1 MRTLLKLLLAF
12 LVFVILLI
20 VGLVWYIAP
29 DEDLDLTYAEVPIQ
43 QKIVNMAKN
52 LKLETAITEQEIND
66 LAKKQLAAHPRIGQ
80 DIEVTGARF
89 ELNGDSLTAHLN
101 LIYRGLI
108 RTQAAAYFQLEWR
121 KPSIVAT
128 LLRTEVKGYELP
140 PAWVSLKPIAIPI
153 EDKLPD
159 FVGIRS
165 VDFEPNGIVFR
176 FKLLN
181 PF

>member
-12 LVFVILLI
+12 IVLVVLL
-20 VGLVWYIAP
+20 VGGLVWYIAP
-29 DEDLDLTYAEVPIQ
+29 DEDLDLAYAEVPIRE
-43 QKIVNMAKN
+43 KIVSMAKK
-52 LKLETAITEQEIND
+52 LKLEIVITEQEIND
-66 LAKKQLAAHPRIGQ
+66 LAKKQLAAHPRIGP

-89 ELNGDSLTAHLN
+89 ELNGDRLTAHLN

-108 RTQAAAYFQLEWR
+108 RAQAAAYFQLEWKR
-121 KPSIVAT
+121 PSIVAT
-128 LLRTEVKGYELP
+128 LQRTEIKGYELP
-140 PAWVSLKPIAIPI
+140 SAWVSLKPIAIPV

-159 FVGIRS
+159 FVGIRN
-165 VDFEPNGIVFR
+165 VDFEANGIVFR